1 VSTGSRTFTALTS
14 RSFTTLRW
22 MREIDPYASFGVVE
36 TGHSPPIP
44 ARLTDT
50 RMYLKVIKPRLKCEM
65 APGDIVPA
73 GIVVSNS
80 EVRQGALSVQPRLY
94 RLVFRNGLIALD
106 RSLRKTHVGRALGTD
121 EDAIRRGGPSSLRS
135 VATRAW
141 KGASRGVCAA
151 VTGASRCRRGG
162 RPICAEARQAPGG
175 SNRWCVFMSIGPSTR
190 PSRRA
195 GAAPQ
200 S

>member
-1 VSTGSRTFTALTS
+1 
-14 RSFTTLRW
+14 

-36 TGHSPPIP
+36 TGHSPPLP

-50 RMYLKVIKPRLKCEM
+50 RMCLKVITPRLKCEM

-141 KGASRGVCAA
+141 KVSQGAYAQQSRGRVDADVADGPSAQRPGKPRAVRIAGASSCRSARVRGHRDAPV
-151 VTGASRCRRGG
+151 RRP
-162 RPICAEARQAPGG
+162 RVKMD
-175 SNRWCVFMSIGPSTR
+175 SV
-190 PSRRA
+190 
-195 GAAPQ
+195 
-200 S
+200 